1 LCCKG
6 NEKNKEWKKKSKKIM
21 KRINEDEYEKRM
33 RMKWKLG
40 VRIIINIQI

>member
-1 LCCKG
+1 MKKIK
-6 NEKNKEWKKKSKKIM
+6 NEKEKSKKIM